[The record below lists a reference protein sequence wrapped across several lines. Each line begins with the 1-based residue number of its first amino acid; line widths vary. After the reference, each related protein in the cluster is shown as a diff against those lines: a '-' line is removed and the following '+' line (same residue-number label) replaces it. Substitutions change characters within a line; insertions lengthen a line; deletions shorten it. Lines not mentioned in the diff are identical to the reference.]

1 MIIIKC
7 ATKYSTNALMLFTQ
21 TSALPEISV
30 ICYPLYSIMLAIGQT
45 HIDYLSLDVEGAEL
59 PILKTIPLD
68 KLFIDVIL
76 VEYVVWGSGKATT
89 RKLDTIRQF
98 FRSTQL
104 YREVGSINGTLDVA
118 FKRITWPS

>member
-1 MIIIKC
+1 
-7 ATKYSTNALMLFTQ
+7 MLLTQ
-21 TSALPEISV
+21 ITALPEISV

-76 VEYVVWGSGKATT
+76 VEYMVWGSEEATA
-89 RKLDTIRQF
+89 RKLNAIRQF
-98 FRSTQL
+98 FKSTQF
-104 YREVGSINGTLDVA
+104 YKEVGILGKHDVA
-118 FKRITWPS
+118 FKRFTLLS